1 MNKEVSMI
9 IQRKPNNMIGSIVDV
24 LWYVDERDLDEKHR
38 KDIIVPSGHIHIVY
52 NFADSYFLIEEN
64 RYYPIPDRV
73 LVGQFKNAVQIKY
86 GNHVKQL
93 GIAIHPLA
101 LYSLFHQVSGL
112 YTEAMIDC
120 SDMPSME
127 LMHNAIMKIV
137 SDPADATEILD
148 EVEKYFESYD
158 YVKSNVEL
166 YEHMVS
172 YLEERKGIIDVKEMA
187 GFFGY
192 SVSALERNFKKHV
205 GLTPKAYADILRFR
219 YTMIEDDPK
228 SLFYD
233 QSHFIKNC
241 RKYTN
246 KIYADLLQSEEIS
259 LLHMLDMPRK

>member
-1 MNKEVSMI
+1 MI
-9 IQRKPNNMIGSIVDV
+9 IERNLNNIIGSIVDV
-24 LWYVDERDLDEKHR
+24 LWYVDERNLDKKHR
-38 KDIIVPSGHIHIVY
+38 KDIIVPTGHIHIVY

-64 RYYPIPDRV
+64 RYYQIPDKV

-93 GIAIHPLA
+93 GIAIKPLA

-120 SDMPSME
+120 SNMPSME
-127 LMHNAIMKIV
+127 LMNNAITKIF
-137 SDPADATEILD
+137 SDQTEATEILD
-148 EVEKYFESYD
+148 KVEKYFESYD
-158 YVKSNVEL
+158 YAKSNLEL
-166 YEHMVS
+166 YEHMVR

-219 YTMIEDDPK
+219 YAMIEEDPK
-228 SLFYD
+228 RLFYD

-241 RKYTN
+241 QRYTN
-246 KIYADLLQSEEIS
+246 KIYTDLLQSEEIS
-259 LLHMLDMPRK
+259 PLHMLGMPKK

>member
-1 MNKEVSMI
+1 MI
-9 IQRKPNNMIGSIVDV
+9 IQRKPNNMIGSMVDV
-24 LWYVDERDLDEKHR
+24 LWYVDERDLDDKHR

-64 RYYPIPDRV
+64 RHYLIPDKV
-73 LVGQFKNAVQIKY
+73 LVGQFKNAVQVKY

-93 GIAIHPLA
+93 GIAIRPSA

-120 SDMPSME
+120 SDMSSMKP
-127 LMHNAIMKIV
+127 LHNAIMKIV
-137 SDPADATEILD
+137 SEHPTEGIKILD

-158 YVKSNVEL
+158 YAKSNVEL

-219 YTMIEDDPK
+219 YAVIEDDPK
-228 SLFYD
+228 RLFYD

-246 KIYADLLQSEEIS
+246 KIYVDLLQSEEIS
-259 LLHMLDMPRK
+259 LLHMLDISKK